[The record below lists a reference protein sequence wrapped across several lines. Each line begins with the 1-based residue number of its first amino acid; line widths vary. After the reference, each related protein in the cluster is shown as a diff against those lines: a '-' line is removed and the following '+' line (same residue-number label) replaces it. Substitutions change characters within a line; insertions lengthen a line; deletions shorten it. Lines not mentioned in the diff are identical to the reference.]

1 MFNKTFVFYFNDA
14 CMHRQMLVK
23 LVGRQ
28 QNISELNI
36 FSFELNP
43 EMRESC
49 QTLAKYLENSTEV
62 TTKQLV
68 KHSLCMTIADRYH
81 LSFNELIRKK
91 ICGNLHK
98 FALNNFG
105 KNEDSFQCVRFL
117 SIYSFYWVVR
127 L

>member
-1 MFNKTFVFYFNDA
+1 
-14 CMHRQMLVK
+14 MLVQ

-81 LSFNELIRKK
+81 LSFNKLIRKK
-91 ICGNLHK
+91 ICGDLHK

-105 KNEDSFQCVRFL
+105 KNEDVIKSSFQCVQFL
-117 SIYSFYWVVR
+117 SFYSFYWVVR